1 MNEEVIRASS
11 FEELLTG
18 LLQFLENEKWFPQ
31 NSNELKLA
39 EAKGETMSDLLRV
52 N

>member
-1 MNEEVIRASS
+1 MNEEEIRASS

-18 LLQFLENEKWFPQ
+18 LLQFLENEKWFPHD
-31 NSNELKLA
+31 SKELQLV
-39 EAKGETMSDLLRV
+39 ETNGRKMPEFLRI